1 MFWVSICTLFKSI
14 KSNLLKCILS
24 YPDCTN
30 VNIEY
35 LIKWAEDF
43 FCWRFNAYANVFFW
57 QGDVLLRHTVDV
69 GTDLS
74 SLRFF
79 PGYTKGLDGGCQQNL
94 SCIIANYVME
104 TLICKKFMY
113 WITFTLSYFL
123 AVVVENESKKEYNL

>member
-1 MFWVSICTLFKSI
+1 MSGRL
-14 KSNLLKCILS
+14 
-24 YPDCTN
+24 
-30 VNIEY
+30 
-35 LIKWAEDF
+35 
-43 FCWRFNAYANVFFW
+43 FCWRCNAYANVFFL
-57 QGDVLLRHTVDV
+57 QCDVLRHTTEV

-113 WITFTLSYFL
+113 GITFTLSYFL
-123 AVVVENESKKEYNL
+123 AVVENESKKEYNL